1 MLSIRDRE
9 IRPLAEAVMKTRG
22 APTLTAAIKLALHNE
37 IRRAEE
43 EIPLR
48 ERVAALRARARAKA
62 DRPRL
67 PVLTDDERDQLWESP
82 ATPPARA
89 RAARL
94 RDRG

>member
-9 IRPLAEAVMKTRG
+9 IRALAEAVMRTRG

-48 ERVAALRARARAKA
+48 ERVAALRARALAKA

-67 PVLTDDERDQLWESP
+67 PALTDDERDQLWE
-82 ATPPARA
+82 R
-89 RAARL
+89 
-94 RDRG
+94 